1 MCGQQVRARQERI
14 WQKKVETGF
23 VGGSSCAGQA
33 LAEDAR
39 FSWDYRTETDPWDLI
54 GEDCWCLGLV
64 Q

>member
-1 MCGQQVRARQERI
+1 MGAAGQSEARANLA
-14 WQKKVETGF
+14 KKVETGF

-39 FSWDYRTETDPWDLI
+39 FSWDYRPEKDPWDLI